1 MVIHTNSWETEQE
14 DGEVKASVCYRVGPG
29 PEKSHVCKIKG
40 LHLYRSTAP
49 PNKPVGRNI
58 YTQGHGVLEKYSK
71 IRSLTQWISRRARLD
86 GSYKVSKE
94 DARIKTPLE
103 FKQPDP
109 FDKASLGSC
118 NG

>member
-86 GSYKVSKE
+86 G
-94 DARIKTPLE
+94 AIKSPKKMPE
-103 FKQPDP
+103 
-109 FDKASLGSC
+109 
-118 NG
+118 